1 MTPRCWVPARWGR
14 VRGAQVWGCL
24 GARCSCPQS
33 EVPARPPGKS
43 LAVVGVEGGER
54 SRLGSNPSS
63 PPANHTALLHHLP
76 SVLPS
81 AKGTDHNTCLEV

>member
-14 VRGAQVWGCL
+14 VRGAQVRGCL
-24 GARCSCPQS
+24 GARCCRPQS

-54 SRLGSNPSS
+54 S
-63 PPANHTALLHHLP
+63 
-76 SVLPS
+76 
-81 AKGTDHNTCLEV
+81 